1 MGTIRGAED
10 TMGSDFDA
18 NNRTL
23 GVATNAN
30 STIRREV
37 DQNMQ
42 QPIRTDYDR
51 PWVSKQERER
61 QTKDYLKDTSQINV
75 DLNFDEQELPS
86 HEQLI

>member
-1 MGTIRGAED
+1 
-10 TMGSDFDA
+10 
-18 NNRTL
+18 
-23 GVATNAN
+23 
-30 STIRREV
+30 
-37 DQNMQ
+37 MQ